1 MKLVAHLA
9 SLLVLLGAL
18 NWGLVG
24 FFGID
29 MVIHLFGVGT
39 VATKVTYDL
48 IGVSAVFALLGYFG
62 LKK

>member
-1 MKLVAHLA
+1 MKLIAQIA

-29 MVIHLFGVGT
+29 MVAKLFGAGT
-39 VATKVTYDL
+39 TATTVVYDL
-48 IGVSAVFALLGYFG
+48 MGVSAIFALLGYFG